1 MNTHLKFLGLALLLA
16 FSTFA
21 QVDTSSIQMF
31 ETLDEVEIDRDPGV
45 RLSKKSVLSK
55 ELISEVELRKAACCD
70 LSESFETNASISASF
85 TDAVTGT
92 RQIRLLGLEGP
103 YALYTRGNL
112 QTMGGLSSVLGLAL
126 IPGAW
131 IQSIQLTK
139 GPGSVVNGAA
149 AMSGQINYE
158 LRPSFTKEKA
168 HFNLFA
174 RPGRFEQN
182 AIYTWKQSA
191 KWSSNVMVHGRQQLF
206 RWDGNEDGYL
216 DAPLSNHVFIQ
227 NAWKHQGDNSEA
239 QFGIKASGIKN
250 IGGST
255 LYGTPT
261 LVPIWSHELE
271 TNRYEL
277 WAKRG
282 YFLNGGINRSIG
294 TQFSATYQ
302 DLDSYFGNRIFT
314 GKERRLYGNLIFQD
328 NILDTR
334 HTLKGGLD
342 ANSFS
347 ISQEMWE
354 NDGSYDGLCTGVY
367 GEYSYVNS
375 PDGEGFSMILGQRID
390 VLRHYLPFYVPRLH
404 LKYNSGPWAFR
415 GQASRSWRIATL
427 GAEYMGYM
435 ANDRTAVFL
444 GNQSDQITPP
454 IETSN
459 TYGIGVNWSKD
470 VLFKEMQWYADVFYT
485 QFANK
490 VVFDFD
496 GSTDT
501 LLIGSP
507 GGSYSNVQERILYS
521 PYSISAQ
528 VGGQYEL
535 FHRTMIKVSYR
546 YQDVKQRD
554 LTAYYASGANEDY
567 YKLEEV
573 ILNVPHLIYMGAS
586 YSGRKGMGIELN
598 ATYNSS
604 QRLPLVGYA
613 KRSYAF
619 TMLNGQISKED
630 RAFGQFYIGIQNAL
644 NVRQLDPIVGG
655 NLPFDGGFDASIVW
669 GPIMG
674 RQIYAGWRYDLKFQD

>member
-1 MNTHLKFLGLALLLA
+1 MTIYFKCLGLAFLLVIPV
-16 FSTFA
+16 FG

-139 GPGSVVNGAA
+139 GPGSVVNGAS

-174 RPGRFEQN
+174 GPGRFEQN
-182 AIYTWKQSA
+182 AIYTWKQSP

-227 NAWKHQGDNSEA
+227 NAWKHQSANSEA
-239 QFGIKASGIKN
+239 QFGVKASSIDN

-261 LVPIWSHELE
+261 LVPIWSHELQ

-282 YFLNGGINRSIG
+282 YFLEGGINRSIG
-294 TQFSATYQ
+294 TQLSVVYQ
-302 DLDSYFGNRIFT
+302 DLDSYFGNRLFT
-314 GKERRLYGNLIFQD
+314 GKEQRLYGNLIFQD
-328 NILDTR
+328 NIFNTR
-334 HTLKGGLD
+334 HTFKGGLD

-347 ISQEMWE
+347 ISQQMWE

-375 PDGEGFSMILGQRID
+375 PDGEGFSMILGQRVD
-390 VLRHYLPFYVPRLH
+390 VLRYYLPFYVPRLH
-404 LKYNSGPWAFR
+404 LKFNSGPWAFR

-444 GNQSDQITPP
+444 GNQSGQITPP

-459 TYGIGVNWSKD
+459 TYGIGINWSKD

-507 GGSYSNVQERILYS
+507 GGSYPNVQERILYS

-535 FHRTMIKVSYR
+535 FHRTMLKASYR

-554 LTAYYASGANEDY
+554 LTAYYASGAIEDY
-567 YKLEEV
+567 FKLEEV
-573 ILNVPHLIYMGAS
+573 ILNVPHLVYVGAS

-604 QRLPLVGYA
+604 QRLPLVGYE
-613 KRSYAF
+613 KRSPDF
-619 TMLNGQISKED
+619 TMLNGQISKEG
-630 RAFGQFYIGIQNAL
+630 RAFGQFYVGIQNAL
-644 NVRQLDPIVGG
+644 NVRQPNPIVGG
-655 NLPFDGGFDASIVW
+655 SLPFDGGFDASIVW

-674 RQIYAGWRYDLKFQD
+674 RQIYAGWRYDLKFQE

>member
-1 MNTHLKFLGLALLLA
+1 MNTHLKYLGLAFLLA
-16 FSTFA
+16 FSAFA

-174 RPGRFEQN
+174 GPGRFEQN

-227 NAWKHQGDNSEA
+227 NAWKHQGANSEA
-239 QFGIKASGIKN
+239 QFGIKASGINN

-261 LVPIWSHELE
+261 LVPIWSHELQTE
-271 TNRYEL
+271 RYEL

-282 YFLNGGINRSIG
+282 YFLDGGINRSIG

-302 DLDSYFGNRIFT
+302 DLNSYFGNRIFT

-347 ISQEMWE
+347 ISQQMWE

-390 VLRHYLPFYVPRLH
+390 VLRYYLPFYVPRLH

-427 GAEYMGYM
+427 GPEYMGYM

-444 GNQSDQITPP
+444 GNGGGPITEP
-454 IETSN
+454 IEKSN

-470 VLFKEMQWYADVFYT
+470 VLFKEMQWYADIFYT

-535 FHRTMIKVSYR
+535 FHRTMIKASYR
-546 YQDVKQRD
+546 YQEVKQRD
-554 LTAYYASGANEDY
+554 LTAYYASGAIEDY
-567 YKLEEV
+567 FKLEEV
-573 ILNVPHLIYMGAS
+573 ILNVPHLVYLGAS

-613 KRSYAF
+613 KRSPAF

-674 RQIYAGWRYDLKFQD
+674 RQIYAGWRYDLKFKD

>member
-535 FHRTMIKVSYR
+535 FHRTMIKASYR

>member
-1 MNTHLKFLGLALLLA
+1 MTSHKKYLGLALLLA
-16 FSTFA
+16 FSAFA

-139 GPGSVVNGAA
+139 GPGSVVNGAG

-158 LRPSFTKEKA
+158 LRPSFTEQKA

-174 RPGRFEQN
+174 GPGRFEQN
-182 AIYTWKQSA
+182 AIYTWKQS
-191 KWSSNVMVHGRQQLF
+191 KRWSSNVMVHGRQQLF
-206 RWDGNEDGYL
+206 RWDGNNDGYL
-216 DAPLSNHVFIQ
+216 DSPLSQHIFVQ
-227 NAWKHQGDNSEA
+227 NAWKHNGKFSEA
-239 QFGIKASGIKN
+239 QFGLKASAIKN

-255 LYGTPT
+255 LYGYPT
-261 LVPIWSHELE
+261 LVPIWSHELQ

-282 YFLNGGINRSIG
+282 YFLDGGINRSMG
-294 TQFSATYQ
+294 TQLSAVYQ
-302 DLDSYFGNRIFT
+302 DLDSYFGNRTFNAI
-314 GKERRLYGNLIFQD
+314 EQRLYGNLIFQD
-328 NILDTR
+328 NIFDTR

-342 ANSFS
+342 FNNFF
-347 ISQEMWE
+347 IHQDMWGYNGD
-354 NDGSYDGLCTGVY
+354 NDGFITGIY

-375 PDGEGFSMILGQRID
+375 PDGEGLSMILGQRYD
-390 VLRHYLPFYVPRLH
+390 RVMVGPRVGSNFYYVPRLH
-404 LKYNSGPWAFR
+404 LKYNHNAWSFR
-415 GQASRSWRIATL
+415 SQASYSYRVATL

-435 ANDRTAVFL
+435 ANNRHVL
-444 GNQSDQITPP
+444 LEGNVVP
-454 IETSN
+454 IESGT
-459 TYGIGVNWSKD
+459 TYGVGVAWNKD
-470 VLFKEMQWYADVFYT
+470 VLYKELQWYADIYYT
-485 QFANK
+485 QFDSK
-490 VVFDFD
+490 VVVDLD

-501 LLIGSP
+501 MRIETPGDPYSRQYDNIG
-507 GGSYSNVQERILYS
+507 QMLMYS
-521 PYSISAQ
+521 PYSLSAQ
-528 VGGQYEL
+528 LGGQYEL
-535 FHRTMIKVSYR
+535 FHRTLVKVAYR

-554 LTAYYASGANEDY
+554 LNTYRENPLA
-567 YKLEEV
+567 LEEV
-573 ILNVPHLIYMGAS
+573 ILNVPHLVY
-586 YSGRKGMGIELN
+586 
-598 ATYNSS
+598 
-604 QRLPLVGYA
+604 VGYEN
-613 KRSYAF
+613 RSPAF
-619 TMLNGQISKED
+619 TMLNGQISKD
-630 RAFGQFYIGIQNAL
+630 SPAFGQIYVGIQNAL
-644 NVRQLDPIVGG
+644 NVRQLNPVVGG
-655 NLPFDGGFDASIVW
+655 DLPFDGRFDASVVW

-674 RQIYAGWRYDLKFQD
+674 RQIYAGWRYDLKFQE

>member
-1 MNTHLKFLGLALLLA
+1 MNTHLKYLGLALLLA

-174 RPGRFEQN
+174 GPGRFEQN

-261 LVPIWSHELE
+261 LVPIWSHELQTE
-271 TNRYEL
+271 RYEL

-282 YFLNGGINRSIG
+282 YFLDGGINRSIG

-302 DLDSYFGNRIFT
+302 DLNSYFGNRIFT

-347 ISQEMWE
+347 ISQQMWE

-444 GNQSDQITPP
+444 GNQSGQITPP

-535 FHRTMIKVSYR
+535 FHRTMIKASYR

-567 YKLEEV
+567 FKLEEV
-573 ILNVPHLIYMGAS
+573 ILNVPHLIYLGAS

-613 KRSYAF
+613 KRSPAF

>member
-1 MNTHLKFLGLALLLA
+1 
-16 FSTFA
+16 
-21 QVDTSSIQMF
+21 
-31 ETLDEVEIDRDPGV
+31 
-45 RLSKKSVLSK
+45 
-55 ELISEVELRKAACCD
+55 
-70 LSESFETNASISASF
+70 
-85 TDAVTGT
+85 
-92 RQIRLLGLEGP
+92 
-103 YALYTRGNL
+103 
-112 QTMGGLSSVLGLAL
+112 
-126 IPGAW
+126 
-131 IQSIQLTK
+131 
-139 GPGSVVNGAA
+139 
-149 AMSGQINYE
+149 
-158 LRPSFTKEKA
+158 
-168 HFNLFA
+168 
-174 RPGRFEQN
+174 
-182 AIYTWKQSA
+182 
-191 KWSSNVMVHGRQQLF
+191 MVHGRQQLF
-206 RWDGNEDGYL
+206 RWDGNNDGYL
-216 DAPLSNHVFIQ
+216 DAPLSNHIFVQ
-227 NAWKHQGDNSEA
+227 NAWKHNGKNSEA
-239 QFGIKASGIKN
+239 QFGIKASTIKN

-255 LYGTPT
+255 LYGYPT
-261 LVPIWSHELE
+261 LVPIWSHELK

-282 YFLNGGINRSIG
+282 YFLDGGINRSIG

-302 DLDSYFGNRIFT
+302 DLDSYFGNRLFT
-314 GKERRLYGNLIFQD
+314 GKERRLYGNLILQD
-328 NILDTR
+328 NIFNTR

-347 ISQEMWE
+347 ISQQMWE

-415 GQASRSWRIATL
+415 GQASRSWRIPTL

-435 ANDRTAVFL
+435 ANNRTAVFL
-444 GNQSDQITPP
+444 GNGGGPI
-454 IETSN
+454 IETIEKSN

-507 GGSYSNVQERILYS
+507 GGAYPNIQERILYS

-554 LTAYYASGANEDY
+554 LTVFYASGAIEDY
-567 YKLEEV
+567 FRLEEV
-573 ILNVPHLIYMGAS
+573 ILNVPHLIYGGLS
-586 YSGRKGMGIELN
+586 YSGRRGLGFELN

-604 QRLPLVGYA
+604 QRLPTIGYA
-613 KRSYAF
+613 KRSPAF
-619 TMLNGQISKED
+619 TMLNAQFSKKGRAYGQIYVG
-630 RAFGQFYIGIQNAL
+630 FQNLL
-644 NVRQLDPIVGG
+644 NVRQLNPIVGG
-655 NLPFDGGFDASIVW
+655 DLPFDGNFDASIVW

-674 RQIYAGWRYDLKFQD
+674 RQVYAGWRYDLRFQE

>member
-1 MNTHLKFLGLALLLA
+1 MTSHKKHLGLALLLA
-16 FSTFA
+16 FSAFA
-21 QVDTSSIQMF
+21 QVDTSNIQMF

-174 RPGRFEQN
+174 GPGRFEQN

-227 NAWKHQGDNSEA
+227 NAWKHQGANSEA

-261 LVPIWSHELE
+261 LVPIWSHELQTE
-271 TNRYEL
+271 RYEL

-282 YFLNGGINRSIG
+282 YFLDGGINRSIG
-294 TQFSATYQ
+294 TQLSAVYQ
-302 DLDSYFGNRIFT
+302 DLDSYFGNRLFT

-328 NILDTR
+328 NIFNTR

-342 ANSFS
+342 ANSFRV
-347 ISQEMWE
+347 SQQMWG
-354 NDGSYDGLCTGVY
+354 NDGSYDGLITGIY

-375 PDGEGFSMILGQRID
+375 PDGEGFSMILGQRVD
-390 VLRHYLPFYVPRLH
+390 VLRYYLPFYVPRLH

-444 GNQSDQITPP
+444 GNQSGQITPP

-459 TYGIGVNWSKD
+459 TYGIGINWSKD

-507 GGSYSNVQERILYS
+507 GGSYPNVQERILYS

-535 FHRTMIKVSYR
+535 FHRTMIKASYR

-554 LTAYYASGANEDY
+554 LTAYYASGAIEDY
-567 YKLEEV
+567 FKLEEV
-573 ILNVPHLIYMGAS
+573 ILNVPHLIYLGAS

-613 KRSYAF
+613 KRSPAF
-619 TMLNGQISKED
+619 TMLNGQISKEG
-630 RAFGQFYIGIQNAL
+630 RAIGQFYVGIQNAL
-644 NVRQLDPIVGG
+644 NVRQLNPIVGG
-655 NLPFDGGFDASIVW
+655 SLPFDGGFDASIVW

-674 RQIYAGWRYDLKFQD
+674 RQIYAGWRYDLKFQE

>member
-174 RPGRFEQN
+174 GPGRFEQN

-390 VLRHYLPFYVPRLH
+390 VLRHYLPLYVPRLH

-535 FHRTMIKVSYR
+535 FHRTMIKASYR

>member
-174 RPGRFEQN
+174 GPGRFEQN

-302 DLDSYFGNRIFT
+302 DLNSYFGNRIFT

-347 ISQEMWE
+347 ISQKMWE

-444 GNQSDQITPP
+444 GNQSGQITPP

-507 GGSYSNVQERILYS
+507 GGAYSNVQERILYS

-535 FHRTMIKVSYR
+535 FHRTMIKASYR

-573 ILNVPHLIYMGAS
+573 ILNVPHLIYLGAS

-613 KRSYAF
+613 KRSHAF